1 MEETE
6 VTKFKAGQTVFAKV
20 APEVKLIIRRYYKR
34 IYYCKFA
41 DDPQKKELALFG
53 REIIDHGNPNTTNN

>member
-6 VTKFKAGQTVFAKV
+6 VTKFKAGLAVYAKV
-20 APEVKLIIRRYYKR
+20 APEVKLIIRRYYKG

-41 DDPQKKELALFG
+41 DDPEKKEQALFE
-53 REIIDHGNPNTTNN
+53 REIIELGNSNTTK